1 MRRMRRLPLRRLRV
15 ERLWRLRR
23 LWLLLVSWTLPRLLK
38 RNHVPTTLI
47 DINCYG
53 RVLLDPAHFAFL
65 RPAFLTAL
73 AAGAV
78 NNVDKRRHAG

>member
-47 DINCYG
+47 DISCHG

-65 RPAFLTAL
+65 RPAFLAAL

>member
-47 DINCYG
+47 DISCYG
-53 RVLLDPAHFAFL
+53 RVLLDPAHFAFFV
-65 RPAFLTAL
+65 ACVF
-73 AAGAV
+73 AACVSYGA
-78 NNVDKRRHAG
+78 GCGSGQ